1 MKKDNSSIFSF
12 FKKKKRKL
20 TEKQQ
25 NELALEQ
32 ARAISDKMAKDKE
45 DIQLLFLQ
53 KYCKTQEKETLQR
66 QILYKAKKRRKNN
79 WKLFIT

>member
-53 KYCKTQEKETLQR
+53 KILQNARERNAAEADFIQSEKEEE
-66 QILYKAKKRRKNN
+66 K
-79 WKLFIT
+79 

>member
-53 KYCKTQEKETLQR
+53 KILQNARERNAAEADFTQSEKEEE
-66 QILYKAKKRRKNN
+66 K
-79 WKLFIT
+79 

>member
-53 KYCKTQEKETLQR
+53 KILQNARERNAAEEDFTQAEKEE
-66 QILYKAKKRRKNN
+66 K
-79 WKLFIT
+79 

>member
-12 FKKKKRKL
+12 FKTKKRKL

-53 KYCKTQEKETLQR
+53 KILQNARERNAAEEDFTQAEKEE
-66 QILYKAKKRRKNN
+66 K
-79 WKLFIT
+79 